1 MLRVPGHQ
9 RPDEVIHDPFR
20 HSAGNS
26 QMNLVNFTA
35 SLKEA
40 VAQIRDLGDDFS
52 EDDVWILAW
61 HKPLMRHILNSMSH
75 HYPVQVT
82 RTKQMARDASLWQK
96 PKRGAVNP
104 GNKFRREF
112 YALCVWDSALLHTYK
127 RCSSYRP
134 SSKFLRRFRS
144 CTFCLSYALQ

>member
-20 HSAGNS
+20 HSDGNS

-52 EDDVWILAW
+52 EDDVWILEW

-82 RTKQMARDASLWQK
+82 RTKEMARDAFAMAEAKERSSQ
-96 PKRGAVNP
+96 P
-104 GNKFRREF
+104 GKQVSEGILR
-112 YALCVWDSALLHTYK
+112 ALCLGLSPSAHL
-127 RCSSYRP
+127 
-134 SSKFLRRFRS
+134 
-144 CTFCLSYALQ
+144 